1 MKKMKQPLI
10 IIGGPT
16 ASGKS
21 DVGVKLA
28 KAIGGEIISA
38 DSMQV
43 YKRMDIGT
51 AKVTAEEMDGVKHY
65 GIDVLEPSEDF
76 NVTFFKNMA
85 KKAAENIYKDG
96 KVPIIVGGTGF
107 YIQAF
112 LYDIDFNE
120 SGDSSS
126 NDQIRAQLQM
136 IADEKGADFLHAML
150 REVDE
155 KAAESIHPN
164 NIKRVIR
171 AIEYYRLTGQ
181 KISEHNDEQ
190 SGKESPYDYIY
201 FALTD
206 NRDILYERID
216 KRVDKMADLGLIE
229 EVKCL
234 KAQGL
239 TRDMVSMQGIGY
251 KEILD
256 YLDGK
261 ISLDEAL
268 DIIKRESRR
277 YAKRQLTWL
286 RRERQVVWL
295 DREKLGSSE
304 AILKYMLDYIKSTN
318 FNF

>member
-1 MKKMKQPLI
+1 MKKPLI

-21 DVGVKLA
+21 DIGVRLA

-43 YKRMDIGT
+43 YRRMDIGT

-65 GIDVLEPSEDF
+65 GIDVLDPSEDF
-76 NVTFFKNMA
+76 NVTFFKDM
-85 KKAAENIYKDG
+85 AENASNEIYKAG
-96 KVPIIVGGTGF
+96 KIPIIVGGTGF

-112 LYDIDFNE
+112 LYDIAFDE
-120 SGDSSS
+120 AGDSSS
-126 NDQIRAQLQM
+126 DETIRNELQN
-136 IADEKGADFLHAML
+136 IANEKGAEYLHSML
-150 REVDE
+150 KEVDE
-155 KAAESIHPN
+155 KAAEAIHPN
-164 NIKRVIR
+164 NVKRVIR
-171 AIEYYRLTGQ
+171 AIEYYRLTNS
-181 KISEHNDEQ
+181 KISEHNEEQ
-190 SGKESPYDYIY
+190 SAKESPYNYIY

-216 KRVDKMADLGLIE
+216 KRVDKMVGLGLVD
-229 EVKCL
+229 EVKRL
-234 KAQGL
+234 KAEGL

-261 ISLDEAL
+261 ITQDEAL

-286 RRERQVVWL
+286 RREKQVVWL
-295 DREKLGSSE
+295 DREELGSTD
-304 AILKYMLDYIKSTN
+304 AILEYMLDYIKSVN
-318 FNF
+318 FNI